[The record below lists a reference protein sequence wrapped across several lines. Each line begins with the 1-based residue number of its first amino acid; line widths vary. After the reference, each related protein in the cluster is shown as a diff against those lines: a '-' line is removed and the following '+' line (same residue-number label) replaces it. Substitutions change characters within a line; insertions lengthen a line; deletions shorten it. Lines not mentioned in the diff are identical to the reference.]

1 MIYFLRPRV
10 PLVALALIVCISLS
24 PAAGAQSR
32 FRPHRNASSGDIPG
46 SSLSPGQAAAIVIG
60 VAAAITVVVVL
71 VIHSKKSNGSSASS
85 ASITGCVASLPS
97 GGKTLTD
104 ESSKQV
110 YLLAGS
116 ASGATPGERMTLSGK
131 PGAATTDFPFVWN
144 IKKVQQDYGACH
156 P

>member
-1 MIYFLRPRV
+1 MTYSLRPRV
-10 PLVALALIVCISLS
+10 PLVALAVILCISLS

-32 FRPHRNASSGDIPG
+32 LRPHRNASSGDIPG

-71 VIHSKKSNGSSASS
+71 VIHSKKSNGSASS
-85 ASITGCVASLPS
+85 PSITGCVATVPT

-104 ESSKQV
+104 ETSKQV
-110 YLLAGS
+110 YLLAGN